1 MVVCGFWFEKTKMV
15 ADGFQ
20 VGFRLRGQNY
30 IIIKQGEDMRILY
43 VEDANFLAEAVKHNL
58 EKQGIRVDLAHDGE
72 EGLNNAL
79 NDIYDCVVLDIMLP
93 KLSGTD
99 ILMRMREKKVQT
111 PVIMLS
117 ALSEVETK
125 ISHLDHGA
133 DDYLAK
139 PFKTAELVARIN
151 ALIRR
156 PKNID
161 MKNATYGDLA
171 LDKTNATLNGEQ
183 LTAKEAEIIGE
194 FIKTPEVLISK
205 EHLLAK
211 VWGED
216 GLGEDNYVE
225 SYMSRI
231 RKILKKVHS
240 KTRIVTI
247 RGLGY
252 KLVNE

>member
-1 MVVCGFWFEKTKMV
+1 
-15 ADGFQ
+15 
-20 VGFRLRGQNY
+20 
-30 IIIKQGEDMRILY
+30 MRVLY
-43 VEDANFLAEAVKHNL
+43 VEDATFLAEAVKHNL
-58 EKQGIRVDLAHDGE
+58 EKQGISVDLVNNGEDGLE
-72 EGLNNAL
+72 NAMS
-79 NDIYDCVVLDIMLP
+79 DIYDCVVLDIMLP

-99 ILMRMREKKVQT
+99 ILKRMREKNVQT

-139 PFKTAELVARIN
+139 PFKTAELVARIK
-151 ALIRR
+151 ALVRR
-156 PKNID
+156 PKTID
-161 MKNATYGDLA
+161 ISDISYGDLV

-183 LTAKEAEIIGE
+183 LTAKEVEIVAE
-194 FIKTPEVLISK
+194 FMKSPETLISK

-211 VWGED
+211 VWGEV

-231 RKILKKVHS
+231 RKLLKKVHS
-240 KTRIVTI
+240 KARIVTI

-252 KLVNE
+252 KLTSK

>member
-1 MVVCGFWFEKTKMV
+1 
-15 ADGFQ
+15 
-20 VGFRLRGQNY
+20 
-30 IIIKQGEDMRILY
+30 MRVLY
-43 VEDANFLAEAVKHNL
+43 VEDATFLAEAVKHNL
-58 EKQGIRVDLAHDGE
+58 EKQGITVDLANNGEDGLE
-72 EGLNNAL
+72 NAVS
-79 NDIYDCVVLDIMLP
+79 DIYDCVVLDIMLP

-99 ILMRMREKKVQT
+99 ILKRMREKNVHT

-139 PFKTAELVARIN
+139 PFKTAELVARIK

-156 PKNID
+156 PKAIDTSNI
-161 MKNATYGDLA
+161 TYGDLI

-183 LTAKEAEIIGE
+183 LTAKEIEIIAE
-194 FIKTPEVLISK
+194 LIKSPEVLISK

-211 VWGED
+211 VWGEV

-231 RKILKKVHS
+231 RKLLKKIHS
-240 KTRIVTI
+240 KTRIVTV

-252 KLVNE
+252 KLTSK

>member
-1 MVVCGFWFEKTKMV
+1 
-15 ADGFQ
+15 
-20 VGFRLRGQNY
+20 
-30 IIIKQGEDMRILY
+30 MRVLY
-43 VEDANFLAEAVKHNL
+43 VEDATFLAEAVKHNL
-58 EKQGIRVDLAHDGE
+58 EKQGISVDLVNNGEDGLE
-72 EGLNNAL
+72 NAMS
-79 NDIYDCVVLDIMLP
+79 DIYDCVVLDIMLP

-99 ILMRMREKKVQT
+99 ILKRMREKNIQT

-139 PFKTAELVARIN
+139 PFKTAELVARIK
-151 ALIRR
+151 ALVRR
-156 PKNID
+156 PKTID
-161 MKNATYGDLA
+161 ISDISYGDLV

-183 LTAKEAEIIGE
+183 LTAKEIEIITE
-194 FIKTPEVLISK
+194 FMKSPETLISK

-211 VWGED
+211 VWGEV
-216 GLGEDNYVE
+216 GLGEDNYIE

-231 RKILKKVHS
+231 RKLLKKIHS
-240 KTRIVTI
+240 KARIVTI

-252 KLVNE
+252 KITSK

>member
-1 MVVCGFWFEKTKMV
+1 
-15 ADGFQ
+15 
-20 VGFRLRGQNY
+20 
-30 IIIKQGEDMRILY
+30 MRILY
-43 VEDANFLAEAVKHNL
+43 VEDAAFLAEAVKHNL
-58 EKQGIRVDLAHDGE
+58 EKEDISVDIVDNGEDG
-72 EGLNNAL
+72 LDRAMD
-79 NDIYDCVVLDIMLP
+79 DIYDCVVLDIMLP
-93 KLSGTD
+93 KVSGTD
-99 ILMRMREKKVQT
+99 ILKRMREKNVQT

-139 PFKTAELVARIN
+139 PFKTAELAARIK
-151 ALIRR
+151 AIIRR

-161 MKNATYGDLA
+161 VSSIQYGDLV

-183 LTAKEAEIIGE
+183 LTAKEVEIVTE
-194 FIKTPEVLISK
+194 LLKSPETLISK

-211 VWGED
+211 IWGED
-216 GLGEDNYVE
+216 GLGEDNYIE

-231 RKILKKVHS
+231 RKLLKKLGS
-240 KTRIVTI
+240 ETQIVTV

-252 KLVNE
+252 KLVGGKNV

>member
-1 MVVCGFWFEKTKMV
+1 
-15 ADGFQ
+15 
-20 VGFRLRGQNY
+20 
-30 IIIKQGEDMRILY
+30 MRVLY
-43 VEDANFLAEAVKHNL
+43 VEDATFLAEAVKHNL
-58 EKQGIRVDLAHDGE
+58 EKQGISVDLVNNGEDGLE
-72 EGLNNAL
+72 NAMS
-79 NDIYDCVVLDIMLP
+79 DIYDCVVLDIMLP

-99 ILMRMREKKVQT
+99 ILKRMREKSVQT

-139 PFKTAELVARIN
+139 PFKTAELVARIK
-151 ALIRR
+151 ALVRR
-156 PKNID
+156 PKTID
-161 MKNATYGDLA
+161 ISDISYGDLV

-183 LTAKEAEIIGE
+183 LTAKEIEIIAE
-194 FIKTPEVLISK
+194 FMKSPETLISK

-216 GLGEDNYVE
+216 GLGEDNYIE

-231 RKILKKVHS
+231 RKLLKKIHS
-240 KTRIVTI
+240 KARIVTI

-252 KLVNE
+252 KLTSK

>member
-1 MVVCGFWFEKTKMV
+1 
-15 ADGFQ
+15 
-20 VGFRLRGQNY
+20 
-30 IIIKQGEDMRILY
+30 MRILY
-43 VEDANFLAEAVKHNL
+43 VEDATFLAEAVKHNL
-58 EKQGIRVDLAHDGE
+58 EKQGFTVDLANNGKDGLE
-72 EGLNNAL
+72 NAL
-79 NDIYDCVVLDIMLP
+79 SDIYDCVVLDIMLP

-99 ILMRMREKKVQT
+99 ILKRMREKKVQT

-139 PFKTAELVARIN
+139 PFKTAELVARVK

-161 MKNATYGDLA
+161 ISDITYSDLV
-171 LDKTNATLNGEQ
+171 LDKTNAILNGEQ
-183 LTAKEAEIIGE
+183 LTAKEVEIITE
-194 FIKTPEVLISK
+194 FMKSPDTLISK

-211 VWGED
+211 IWGED
-216 GLGEDNYVE
+216 GFGEDNYIE
-225 SYMSRI
+225 SYISRI
-231 RKILKKVHS
+231 RKLLKKIHS
-240 KTRIVTI
+240 KARIVTI

-252 KLVNE
+252 KLTSK

>member
-1 MVVCGFWFEKTKMV
+1 
-15 ADGFQ
+15 
-20 VGFRLRGQNY
+20 
-30 IIIKQGEDMRILY
+30 MRVLY
-43 VEDANFLAEAVKHNL
+43 VEDTTFLAEAVKYNL
-58 EKQGIRVDLAHDGE
+58 EKQGISVDLASDGE
-72 EGLNNAL
+72 DGLEKAL
-79 NDIYDCVVLDIMLP
+79 DNIYDCVILDIMLP

-99 ILMRMREKKVQT
+99 ILKRMREKKVET

-125 ISHLDHGA
+125 IRHLDHGA

-139 PFKTAELVARIN
+139 PFKTAELVARIK
-151 ALIRR
+151 ALVRR
-156 PKNID
+156 PRNID
-161 MKNATYGDLA
+161 SLEMTYGDLV
-171 LDKTNATLNGEQ
+171 LDKTNATLNDEQ
-183 LTAKEAEIIGE
+183 LTAKEIEILTE
-194 FIKTPEVLISK
+194 LMKFPETLVKK

-216 GLGEDNYVE
+216 GFGEDNYVE

-231 RKILKKVHS
+231 RKLLKKTGC

-252 KLVNE
+252 KLTDK

>member
-1 MVVCGFWFEKTKMV
+1 
-15 ADGFQ
+15 
-20 VGFRLRGQNY
+20 
-30 IIIKQGEDMRILY
+30 MRVLY
-43 VEDANFLAEAVKHNL
+43 VEDATFLAEAVKHNL
-58 EKQGIRVDLAHDGE
+58 EKQGISVDLVNNGEDGLE
-72 EGLNNAL
+72 NAMS
-79 NDIYDCVVLDIMLP
+79 DIYDCVVLDIMLP

-99 ILMRMREKKVQT
+99 ILKRMREKNVQT

-139 PFKTAELVARIN
+139 PFKTAELVARIK
-151 ALIRR
+151 ALVRR
-156 PKNID
+156 PKTID
-161 MKNATYGDLA
+161 ISDISYGDLV

-183 LTAKEAEIIGE
+183 LTAKEIEIITE
-194 FIKTPEVLISK
+194 FMKSPETLISK

-211 VWGED
+211 VWGEV
-216 GLGEDNYVE
+216 GLGEDNYIE

-231 RKILKKVHS
+231 RKLLKKIHS
-240 KTRIVTI
+240 KARIVTI

-252 KLVNE
+252 KLTSK

>member
-1 MVVCGFWFEKTKMV
+1 
-15 ADGFQ
+15 
-20 VGFRLRGQNY
+20 
-30 IIIKQGEDMRILY
+30 MRVLY
-43 VEDANFLAEAVKHNL
+43 VEDATFLAEAVKYNL
-58 EKQGIRVDLAHDGE
+58 EKQGISVDLVNNGEDGLE
-72 EGLNNAL
+72 NAMS
-79 NDIYDCVVLDIMLP
+79 DIYDCIVLDIMLP

-99 ILMRMREKKVQT
+99 ILKRMREKKVQT

-139 PFKTAELVARIN
+139 PFKTAELVARIKT
-151 ALIRR
+151 LIRR
-156 PKNID
+156 PKTID
-161 MKNATYGDLA
+161 ISEITYGDLV

-183 LTAKEAEIIGE
+183 LTAKESEIIAE
-194 FIKTPEVLISK
+194 LMRLPETLIKK

-216 GLGEDNYVE
+216 GFGEDNYVE

-231 RKILKKVHS
+231 RKLLKKIHS
-240 KTRIVTI
+240 KTKIVTI

-252 KLVNE
+252 KLTSK

>member
-1 MVVCGFWFEKTKMV
+1 
-15 ADGFQ
+15 
-20 VGFRLRGQNY
+20 
-30 IIIKQGEDMRILY
+30 MRILY
-43 VEDANFLAEAVKHNL
+43 VEDATFLAEAVKHNL
-58 EKQGIRVDLAHDGE
+58 EKQGITVDLVSDGE
-72 EGLNNAL
+72 AGLENAMS
-79 NDIYDCVVLDIMLP
+79 DIYDCVVLDIMLP

-99 ILMRMREKKVQT
+99 ILKRMREKNVQT

-139 PFKTAELVARIN
+139 PFKTAELVARIK
-151 ALIRR
+151 ALVRR
-156 PKNID
+156 PKTID
-161 MKNATYGDLA
+161 NKDVTYGDLV
-171 LDKTNATLNGEQ
+171 LDKTNATLNGQQ
-183 LTAKEAEIIGE
+183 LTAKEIEIISE
-194 FIKTPEVLISK
+194 LIKTPDVLVSK
-205 EHLLAK
+205 EYLLAK

-216 GLGEDNYVE
+216 GFGEDNYVE

-231 RKILKKVHS
+231 RKLLKKIHS

-252 KLVNE
+252 KLTSKENV

>member
-1 MVVCGFWFEKTKMV
+1 
-15 ADGFQ
+15 
-20 VGFRLRGQNY
+20 
-30 IIIKQGEDMRILY
+30 MRVLY
-43 VEDANFLAEAVKHNL
+43 VEDATFLAEAVKHNL
-58 EKQGIRVDLAHDGE
+58 EKEGFTVDLASDGE
-72 EGLNNAL
+72 DGLNKAVKN
-79 NDIYDCVVLDIMLP
+79 IYDCVVLDIMLP

-99 ILMRMREKKVQT
+99 ILKRMREKNVQT

-139 PFKTAELVARIN
+139 PFKTAELVARIK

-156 PKNID
+156 PKNMEIT
-161 MKNATYGDLA
+161 NITYGDLV

-183 LTAKEAEIIGE
+183 LTAKEVEIVAE
-194 FIKTPEVLISK
+194 FMKSPETLISK

-211 VWGED
+211 IWGEE
-216 GLGEDNYVE
+216 GLGEDNYIE

-231 RKILKKVHS
+231 RKLLKKINS
-240 KTRIVTI
+240 KAKIVTI
-247 RGLGY
+247 RSLGY
-252 KLVNE
+252 KLTDGKDV

>member
-1 MVVCGFWFEKTKMV
+1 
-15 ADGFQ
+15 
-20 VGFRLRGQNY
+20 
-30 IIIKQGEDMRILY
+30 MRVLY
-43 VEDANFLAEAVKHNL
+43 VEDATFLAEAVKHNL
-58 EKQGIRVDLAHDGE
+58 EKQGITVDLVNDGE
-72 EGLNNAL
+72 AGLENAMS
-79 NDIYDCVVLDIMLP
+79 DIYDCVVLDIMLP

-99 ILMRMREKKVQT
+99 ILKRMREKNVQT

-139 PFKTAELVARIN
+139 PFKTAELVARIK
-151 ALIRR
+151 ALVRR
-156 PKNID
+156 PKTID
-161 MKNATYGDLA
+161 ISDITYSDLV

-183 LTAKEAEIIGE
+183 LTAKEIEIIAE
-194 FIKTPEVLISK
+194 LVKSPEVLISK

-216 GLGEDNYVE
+216 GLGEDNYIE

-231 RKILKKVHS
+231 RKLLKKIHS

-252 KLVNE
+252 KLTSK

>member
-1 MVVCGFWFEKTKMV
+1 
-15 ADGFQ
+15 
-20 VGFRLRGQNY
+20 
-30 IIIKQGEDMRILY
+30 MRVLY
-43 VEDANFLAEAVKHNL
+43 VEDATFLAEAVKHNL
-58 EKQGIRVDLAHDGE
+58 EKEGITVDLASDGE
-72 EGLNNAL
+72 DGLEKAVD
-79 NDIYDCVVLDIMLP
+79 DIYDCVVLDIMLP

-99 ILMRMREKKVQT
+99 ILLRMREKKIQT

-125 ISHLDHGA
+125 VEHLDHGA

-139 PFKTAELVARIN
+139 PFKTAELVARIK

-161 MKNATYGDLA
+161 SSTLSYGDLV
-171 LDKTNATLNGEQ
+171 LDKNSATLNGEQ
-183 LTAKEAEIIGE
+183 LTAKETEIIE
-194 FIKTPEVLISK
+194 VFMKAPETLVNK

-216 GLGEDNYVE
+216 GLGEDNYIETYV
-225 SYMSRI
+225 SRL
-231 RKILKKVHS
+231 RKLLKKAHS
-240 KTRIVTI
+240 KTKIVTI

-252 KLVNE
+252 KMTDK

>member
-1 MVVCGFWFEKTKMV
+1 
-15 ADGFQ
+15 
-20 VGFRLRGQNY
+20 
-30 IIIKQGEDMRILY
+30 MRILY
-43 VEDANFLAEAVKHNL
+43 VEDATFLAEAVKHNL
-58 EKQGIRVDLAHDGE
+58 EKQGISVDLVNNGEDGLE
-72 EGLNNAL
+72 NAMS
-79 NDIYDCVVLDIMLP
+79 DIYDCVVLDIMLP

-99 ILMRMREKKVQT
+99 ILKRMREKNIQT

-139 PFKTAELVARIN
+139 PFKTAELVARIK
-151 ALIRR
+151 ALVRR
-156 PKNID
+156 PKTID
-161 MKNATYGDLA
+161 ISDITYGDLV

-183 LTAKEAEIIGE
+183 LTTKEIEIITE
-194 FIKTPEVLISK
+194 LINSPETLISK

-211 VWGED
+211 IWGEE

-231 RKILKKVHS
+231 RKLLKKIHS
-240 KTRIVTI
+240 KTKIITV

-252 KLVNE
+252 KLTSK

>member
-1 MVVCGFWFEKTKMV
+1 
-15 ADGFQ
+15 
-20 VGFRLRGQNY
+20 
-30 IIIKQGEDMRILY
+30 MRVLY
-43 VEDANFLAEAVKHNL
+43 VEDATFLAEAVKHNL
-58 EKQGIRVDLAHDGE
+58 EKQGITVDIVNNGEDGLE
-72 EGLNNAL
+72 NAMS
-79 NDIYDCVVLDIMLP
+79 DIYDCVVLDIMLP

-99 ILMRMREKKVQT
+99 ILKRMREKKVQT

-139 PFKTAELVARIN
+139 PFKTAELVARIK
-151 ALIRR
+151 AIVRR

-161 MKNATYGDLA
+161 ISDITYGDLV

-183 LTAKEAEIIGE
+183 LTAKETEIITE
-194 FIKTPEVLISK
+194 LMKSPEVLINK

-211 VWGED
+211 VWGGD
-216 GLGEDNYVE
+216 SLGEDNYVE

-231 RKILKKVHS
+231 RKLLKKIHS
-240 KTRIVTI
+240 KTKIVTI

-252 KLVNE
+252 KLTSK

>member
-1 MVVCGFWFEKTKMV
+1 
-15 ADGFQ
+15 
-20 VGFRLRGQNY
+20 
-30 IIIKQGEDMRILY
+30 MRVLY
-43 VEDANFLAEAVKHNL
+43 VEDATFLAEAVKHNL
-58 EKQGIRVDLAHDGE
+58 EKQGISVDLVNNGEDGLE
-72 EGLNNAL
+72 NAMS
-79 NDIYDCVVLDIMLP
+79 DIYDCVVLDIMLP

-99 ILMRMREKKVQT
+99 ILKRMREKNVQT

-139 PFKTAELVARIN
+139 PFKTAELVARIK
-151 ALIRR
+151 ALVRR
-156 PKNID
+156 PKIID
-161 MKNATYGDLA
+161 ISDISYGDLV

-183 LTAKEAEIIGE
+183 LTAKEVEIVAE
-194 FIKTPEVLISK
+194 FMKSPETLISK

-211 VWGED
+211 VWGEV
-216 GLGEDNYVE
+216 GLGEDNYIE

-231 RKILKKVHS
+231 RKLLKKIHS
-240 KTRIVTI
+240 KARIVTI

-252 KLVNE
+252 KLTSK

>member
-1 MVVCGFWFEKTKMV
+1 
-15 ADGFQ
+15 
-20 VGFRLRGQNY
+20 
-30 IIIKQGEDMRILY
+30 MRVLY
-43 VEDANFLAEAVKHNL
+43 VEDAAFLAEAVKHNL
-58 EKQGIRVDLAHDGE
+58 EKQGISVDLVNNGEDGLE
-72 EGLNNAL
+72 NAMS
-79 NDIYDCVVLDIMLP
+79 DIYDCVVLDIMLP
-93 KLSGTD
+93 KISGTD
-99 ILMRMREKKVQT
+99 ILKRMREKNVQT

-139 PFKTAELVARIN
+139 PFKTAELVARIK
-151 ALIRR
+151 ALVRR
-156 PKNID
+156 PKVID
-161 MKNATYGDLA
+161 VSDITYSDLA

-183 LTAKEAEIIGE
+183 LTAKEVEIVAE
-194 FIKTPEVLISK
+194 FMKSPETLISK

-216 GLGEDNYVE
+216 GFGEDNYVE

-231 RKILKKVHS
+231 RKLLKKIHS
-240 KTRIVTI
+240 KARIVTI

-252 KLVNE
+252 KLTNK